1 MTGIR
6 TAAAAEM
13 LGVSPST
20 LRTWERRLGYPQPRT
35 PGNHRQYEL
44 DEIEALRDALRETHN
59 ISSAVDIAQ
68 RRGRGPAARAAPLRL
83 RPLRRGIRGP
93 GA

>member
-20 LRTWERRLGYPQPRT
+20 LRTWERRLGYPQPART

-44 DEIEALRDALRETHN
+44 NEIEALRDALRETHN
-59 ISSAVDIAQ
+59 I
-68 RRGRGPAARAAPLRL
+68 
-83 RPLRRGIRGP
+83 
-93 GA
+93 